1 MNVYMLYYLFLRHR
15 NDMTIDI
22 CDPINLFGLAAASTF
37 SHFPESSL
45 ILSPKKEISERPLS
59 TEWKIRSDEGGKME
73 IAQVISVV
81 VDEEIGGGSPND
93 EGHDTGHTP
102 LLASKGWRGGG
113 GKHDVE
119 ESIEMV

>member
-15 NDMTIDI
+15 NDMKIDI

-45 ILSPKKEISERPLS
+45 ILSPEKESERPLS

-73 IAQVISVV
+73 IAQVSPI
-81 VDEEIGGGSPND
+81 VDSDGRSPND
-93 EGHDTGHTP
+93 TARSTGFTP
-102 LLASKGWRGGG
+102 LLMGSGWDRGKKNGA
-113 GKHDVE
+113 E
-119 ESIEMV
+119 ESVEMV